1 MNHYEVLGVPPTADA
16 AMVRRA
22 YLRLART
29 HHPDYHV
36 GDEVGRRR
44 AERTMQ
50 RVNEAWAVLGD
61 DTKRRAYDRTLPAE
75 TRPTGPRP
83 GFEPKPGPPRA
94 GRRDWRQDEAD
105 DVAADLL
112 DTDPITDAQVRGSW
126 TLVPVGLF
134 AGSVVLF
141 AVAMVLQ
148 AAPLLALAVMMF
160 LGSMLGFVLLP
171 FVAMAAS
178 RSDDLADGGR
188 A

>member
-1 MNHYEVLGVPPTADA
+1 MTHYEVLGVPPTADA
-16 AMVRRA
+16 ATVRRA

-50 RVNEAWAVLGD
+50 RVNEAWAVLSD
-61 DTKRRAYDRTLPAE
+61 DAKRRAYDRALGPSDRPA
-75 TRPTGPRP
+75 GPRP

-105 DVAADLL
+105 DIAADLL

-134 AGSVVLF
+134 ASSAVLLC
-141 AVAMVLQ
+141 VALVLQ
-148 AAPLLALAVMMF
+148 AAPLLTLAVLMF
-160 LGSMLGFVLLP
+160 LGSMLGFLLLP
-171 FVAMAAS
+171 FVAMASS
-178 RSDDLADGGR
+178 RRDDLADGRR